1 MPTSWRL
8 YALFFLS
15 GLSALVY
22 EIIWQRMLNLVF
34 GVSTLS
40 VSAVLAAFMG
50 GLALGGFL
58 FSTAADRAKRPLRLY
73 ALLEAGIAVTGLL
86 VPAALVLLS
95 RFYATL
101 HHTLEIGPWTGAL
114 LRFAGAA
121 LALGIPA
128 TLMGATLP
136 VMGRLAL
143 GEHGKLA
150 TTFCAIGETTAAAA
164 RSEGAG
170 RVIVATSPTPE
181 GMAQAVRSVYPP

>member
-58 FSTAADRAKRPLRLY
+58 FSAAADQAKRPLRLY
-73 ALLEAGIAVTGLL
+73 ALLEAGIAVSGLL
-86 VPAALVLLS
+86 VPAALVLFAG
-95 RFYATL
+95 FYTAL
-101 HHTLEIGPWTGAL
+101 HHALEPGPWTGAL

-121 LALGIPA
+121 LALGVPA

-143 GEHGKLA
+143 REHGQLA
-150 TTFCAIGETTAAAA
+150 TTFSVLYAANTLGAVLGAA
-164 RSEGAG
+164 LTPIPGAG
-170 RVIVATSPTPE
+170 SLCASGCWP
-181 GMAQAVRSVYPP
+181 A